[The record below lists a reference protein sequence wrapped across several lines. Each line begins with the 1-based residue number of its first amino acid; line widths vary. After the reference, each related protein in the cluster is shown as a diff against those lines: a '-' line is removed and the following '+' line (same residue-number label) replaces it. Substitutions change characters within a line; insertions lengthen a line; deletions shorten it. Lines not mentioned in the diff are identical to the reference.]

1 MAKSVLVI
9 EDEPT
14 ILCFVK
20 DTLEL
25 EGYTVATWDNG
36 RGAWN
41 EITRLK
47 PSLLILDLML
57 PGFDGYS
64 LLLKISQDPVTK
76 DIPVIVMTAEAAA
89 KPLFDKFS
97 QVIAFLKKP
106 FKADELLAAARRAS
120 AARP

>member
-1 MAKSVLVI
+1 MAKTVLVI

-14 ILCFVK
+14 ILSFVK
-20 DTLEL
+20 ETLEL

-41 EITRLK
+41 EINRVK

-64 LLLKISQDPVTK
+64 LQLKLSQDPATK
-76 DIPVIVMTAEAAA
+76 DMPVIVMTAEAAA
-89 KPLFDKFS
+89 KPLFEKFP
-97 QVIAFLKKP
+97 QVAAFLKKP
-106 FKADELLAAARRAS
+106 FKADELLAAARRAVP
-120 AARP
+120 ARP